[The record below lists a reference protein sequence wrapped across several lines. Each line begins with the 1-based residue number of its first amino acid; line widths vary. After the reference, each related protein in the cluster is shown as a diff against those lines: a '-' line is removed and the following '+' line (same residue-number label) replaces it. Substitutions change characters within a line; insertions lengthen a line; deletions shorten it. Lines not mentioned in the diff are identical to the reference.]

1 MWTDAELSEDHRPA
15 CWHNPQLQTF
25 EIRVAEDCLIR
36 VYSCSFVVDAMKWFQ
51 QNRAFGM
58 LLIGFAICMLLTGA
72 LLYWRWS
79 VWNDARR
86 GFTEMVAERY
96 RLGSLD
102 PFPNDANY
110 RKVQGY
116 LERYSAAL
124 DKFKGQLKSE
134 VAPAPP
140 LAPNEFQ
147 SRLRQ
152 ATIAMADRA
161 RLNNVKLPDRF
172 QLGFDEFTRTMP
184 DTPVTPLLGQE
195 LSQIQML
202 INILLDAKVDSVTSL
217 RRTPLPEE
225 GGPSSTPI
233 PSPTVGRRAPAAM
246 PGGTPAPPL
255 VERNLVDVSFK
266 AAPGAARKALNEIA
280 ASTRQF
286 FIIRTLYV
294 HNEKDKGPSREGT
307 AKPAPA
313 PGAQASPGAAG
324 ALN

>member
-1 MWTDAELSEDHRPA
+1 
-15 CWHNPQLQTF
+15 
-25 EIRVAEDCLIR
+25 
-36 VYSCSFVVDAMKWFQ
+36 MKWFQ

-58 LLIGFAICMLLTGA
+58 LLIGFATCALLTGA

-79 VWNDARR
+79 AGNDARR

-116 LERYSAAL
+116 LERYSAGL

-134 VAPAPP
+134 VAPSPP

-152 ATIAMADRA
+152 ATIATADRA

-184 DTPVTPLLGQE
+184 DTPVTPQLGQE

-202 INILLDAKVDSVTSL
+202 INILLDAKVDSVTSFH
-217 RRTPLPEE
+217 RAPLPEE
-225 GGPSSTPI
+225 RKSLSTPT
-233 PSPTVGRRAPAAM
+233 PSPAGGRTATATKTS
-246 PGGTPAPPL
+246 TPPPTSL
-255 VERNLVDVSFK
+255 QRNIVDLTFK
-266 AAPGAARKALNEIA
+266 ATLAAARKVLNEIA
-280 ASTRQF
+280 NSSGQF

-294 HNEKDKGPSREGT
+294 HNEKDNGPPRQRTEPT
-307 AKPAPA
+307 PP
-313 PGAQASPGAAG
+313 QARQTPSPQPGAA
-324 ALN
+324 APLNFIVGNEHIEVSATIEMLRFGS

>member
-1 MWTDAELSEDHRPA
+1 
-15 CWHNPQLQTF
+15 
-25 EIRVAEDCLIR
+25 
-36 VYSCSFVVDAMKWFQ
+36 MKWFQ

-58 LLIGFAICMLLTGA
+58 LLIGFASCALLTGA

-79 VWNDARR
+79 AWNDARR

-110 RKVQGY
+110 RKLQGY

-152 ATIAMADRA
+152 ATLATLDRA
-161 RLNNVKLPDRF
+161 RANNVKLPDRF
-172 QLGFDEFTRTMP
+172 QLGFDEFARAMP
-184 DTPVTPLLGQE
+184 DTAVTPLLGQE

-202 INILLDAKVDSVTSL
+202 VNILLDAKVDSVTFL
-217 RRTPLPEE
+217 
-225 GGPSSTPI
+225 
-233 PSPTVGRRAPAAM
+233 RRAPLPQERGASPTPTPPSV
-246 PGGTPAPPL
+246 PGRTVATAKPGSTPAPTL
-255 VERNLVDVSFK
+255 IERNIVDISFK
-266 AAPGAARKALNEIA
+266 AAPGAARRVLNEIA
-280 ASTRQF
+280 ASTGQF
-286 FIIRTLYV
+286 FIIRTVYV
-294 HNEKDKGPSREGT
+294 HNEKDKGPPRERGASPT
-307 AKPAPA
+307 PP
-313 PGAQASPGAAG
+313 PSAQASPAQPGAAA
-324 ALN
+324 ALNFIVGNEHIEVSATIEMLRFTF